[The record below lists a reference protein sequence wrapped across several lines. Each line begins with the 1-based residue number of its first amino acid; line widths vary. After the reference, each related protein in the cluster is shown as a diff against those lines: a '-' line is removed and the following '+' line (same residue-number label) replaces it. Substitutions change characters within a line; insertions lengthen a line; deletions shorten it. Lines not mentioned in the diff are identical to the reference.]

1 MRLNSRI
8 EELNSIIL
16 VGISRKM
23 SYANDTTANLWGTF
37 MPRRKEIKNSISDR
51 FYSLQIYPSDFFKSF
66 DIHKEFTKWAGVQV
80 PQAVEIPEGL
90 ELLTIPAGKYAVFTH
105 VGPDTSIFQ
114 QIYGVWI
121 PNSEYTL
128 DDRPHFE
135 LLGEEYKKGDPN
147 SKEEIWIPI
156 KVRG

>member
-1 MRLNSRI
+1 MHLNPRI
-8 EELNSIIL
+8 EELSSIQL

-37 MPRRKEIKNSISDR
+37 MPRRKEIKNCIANT
-51 FYSLQIYPSDFFKSF
+51 FYSLQIYPTDFFQSF
-66 DIHKEFTKWAGVQV
+66 DIHKEFTKWAGLAVQD
-80 PQAVEIPEGL
+80 ESDIPENMNV
-90 ELLTIPAGKYAVFTH
+90 LTIPPGKYAVFTH
-105 VGPDTSIFQ
+105 VGPDTSVFQ

-135 LLGEEYKKGDPN
+135 LLGEDYKKGDPN

-156 KVRG
+156 KVRE